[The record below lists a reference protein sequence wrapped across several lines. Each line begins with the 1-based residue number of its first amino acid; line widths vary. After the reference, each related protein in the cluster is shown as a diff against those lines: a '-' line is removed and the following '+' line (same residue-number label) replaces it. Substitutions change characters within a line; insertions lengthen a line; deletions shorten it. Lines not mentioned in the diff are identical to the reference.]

1 MDANLNLKAALAV
14 ALKTAE
20 TQRATVP
27 ALPEGWIQAASQA
40 LVADDSQ
47 AIEAAALTIID
58 AHSGYAASWDK
69 RPWLADLRTAATE
82 PLARRLAKRLV
93 EEEGHDRALH
103 AYMRRTGAD
112 EPRARSVL
120 ASF

>member
-1 MDANLNLKAALAV
+1 M
-14 ALKTAE
+14 
-20 TQRATVP
+20 
-27 ALPEGWIQAASQA
+27 
-40 LVADDSQ
+40 
-47 AIEAAALTIID
+47 ID
-58 AHSGYAASWDK
+58 THFGYAASWDL
-69 RPWLADLRTAATE
+69 RPWLEDLRIAATE

-93 EEEGHDRALH
+93 AEEGYEPALH